1 MTARLPQ
8 ENSDT
13 VNLVCALLVRYPEVA
28 SIRSMPGEGTVC
40 FTFAVGQR
48 MDRATQRAIAAEIEA
63 HVNGFL
69 ALHRDGGELRVECE
83 SERALS
89 FVHVTR
95 DLETIT
101 RDELGMLTGLFAQR
115 FGAALVRNPVPD
127 ELPDEDPV
135 AQDELVECAIE
146 ALRDPAQSKSLV
158 GFREE
163 KHVLVYFLKSRKKA
177 KAPGRR

>member
-1 MTARLPQ
+1 MSARPV

-13 VNLVCALLVRYPEVA
+13 VNLVCALLVRYPEIA
-28 SIRSMPGEGTVC
+28 SIRSMPGEGTVR
-40 FTFAVGQR
+40 FTFAIGRR
-48 MDRATQRAIAAEIEA
+48 MDRSTQRAIAEEIEA

-69 ALHRDGGELRVECE
+69 ALTHDGGDLAVECE
-83 SERALS
+83 SERAHS

-95 DLETIT
+95 DLVTIT
-101 RDELGMLTGLFAQR
+101 KDELGMLTALFAQR
-115 FGAALVRNPVPD
+115 FGEALVRNPVPD
-127 ELPDEDPV
+127 EHPDEDPA

-146 ALRDPAQSKSLV
+146 ALADPAQSKSLV

-177 KAPGRR
+177 KAPARR